1 MKNAIQ
7 FAVEHTDINKNHF
20 EIMFHARKFFL
31 FHSNQPLV
39 RRDSNTF
46 DIKMEVYNGNEIYE
60 LMGIFMLSLLG
71 KKYSSNNRGLYCDD
85 KLSVF
90 RNISRQQA
98 EKHKKKKKR

>member
-20 EIMFHARKFFL
+20 EVMFHARKFFL

-39 RRDSNTF
+39 KRDSITF
-46 DIKMEVYNGNEIYE
+46 DIRMEAYNGNEIYE

-90 RNISRQQA
+90 RNISR
-98 EKHKKKKKR
+98 KT